1 MNYKRSGFGG
11 RGGGVIF
18 TRFEMNFSFYAPQRS
33 QKNVKQSTDV
43 FWPKLPL
50 FCLRVFVTHPFSKQI
65 CAAPS
70 ATNVVTKIIGDIEL
84 VGLVKMSNF
93 AINYLIVVKSE
104 CVKLFL

>member
-1 MNYKRSGFGG
+1 
-11 RGGGVIF
+11 
-18 TRFEMNFSFYAPQRS
+18 MNFSYFAPQRS

-43 FWPKLPL
+43 FLTKLPL
-50 FCLRVFVTHPFSKQI
+50 FYIGVFVTHQLSKQI
-65 CAAPS
+65 WAAPS